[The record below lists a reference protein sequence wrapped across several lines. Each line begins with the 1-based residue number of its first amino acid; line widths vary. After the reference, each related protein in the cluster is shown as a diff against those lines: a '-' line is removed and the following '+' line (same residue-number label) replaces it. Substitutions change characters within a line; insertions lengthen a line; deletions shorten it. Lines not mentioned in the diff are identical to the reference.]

1 MSTLDNMNNNP
12 IYQLC
17 EILITVPSIS
27 SFLDSVRPSFL
38 YSTPEE
44 SITNSKFIWFTFELS
59 EPILLLPDDRLSLVE
74 NVKLVS
80 ERRLLSMICSE
91 GMSGDCIEVLNAN
104 VIEGIV
110 ADSRYVCCNS
120 GNLYIIIH

>member
-1 MSTLDNMNNNP
+1 MDITIYTVLNP
-12 IYQLC
+12 HHNTHTNI
-17 EILITVPSIS
+17 IIIIIIS
-27 SFLDSVRPSFL
+27 SSLDSVRPSFL

-44 SITNSKFIWFTFELS
+44 SITNSQFIWFTFELS
-59 EPILLLPDDRLSLVE
+59 EPIFLLPDDRFSLVE
-74 NVKLVS
+74 NVRLVS

-110 ADSRYVCCNS
+110 ADSR
-120 GNLYIIIH
+120 